1 MKAKFKVGD
10 KVRYNRKVAKRHM
23 APQWVLEEFQGRTRT
38 VVEVAYNQA
47 RQRNIYWLGGQGR
60 GQLPYGFV
68 SHQLVLAT
76 DTGKGRPREK
86 RRWSRKQA

>member
-1 MKAKFKVGD
+1 MRAKFKVGD
-10 KVRYNRKVAKRHM
+10 KVRYNRKVARRHM
-23 APQWVLEEFQGRTRT
+23 APEFVLAKFQGRTRT
-38 VVEVAYNQA
+38 VVEVVYNQT